1 MDIDRRSFL
10 TGAAAIAAAA
20 GTVGLAACTP
30 ASTGQTGTTGTAST
44 GSSTTKGGTRY
55 TTYPNPDE
63 IGTVHDTSAQETVDV
78 VVIGSG
84 VTGLSCSMLIAE
96 QAPDA
101 KVLLIDKM
109 PTPGGNTN
117 FAEINEPAMG
127 MSWDDALAAGI
138 AKTNTRMDLINPYLW
153 ANVYYDNGR
162 MSAWFFT
169 KHGVEL
175 AGDNFYYKGHTG
187 ALTVKNLV
195 GQIASDEAYG
205 NLELRV
211 GTQAIALLM
220 SDDHTCT
227 GVQVKDVGSGAYTNV
242 NAKAVMLATGGMGT
256 NAELLA
262 YYTGLEVEEKATE
275 IGMGQDGDGHLMVE
289 YTAHGM
295 SKNVDP
301 TSGWVLVKG
310 MDLSSA
316 LSVAASMQ
324 YANVFVNQTGTRF
337 NSEDY
342 SSTRGGQD
350 HDFINQ
356 GKVFSIMGKGL
367 IDYFQTGGSDHG
379 AFYYYQTPTDL
390 AGELAK
396 VGSNPNVF
404 QADSLEALAKLIDV
418 PVDDFVAEMGAYD
431 ADAKAGTGDS
441 KFGKDAK
448 YMVPF
453 GDGPYYA
460 FQCSSVLLQT
470 NNGIRVNTDCQVID
484 PYCMPIAGLYAG
496 GIAVSGFMTCM
507 RELGISQKGG
517 LWGGLKAAR
526 VIIENDL
533 GGTVADDWF
542 GDKEYDGPMPDFAH
556 MEQNKPLPGASDVVI

>member
-30 ASTGQTGTTGTAST
+30 ASTGQTGTTSTASS
-44 GSSTTKGGTRY
+44 GTKGGTLY
-55 TTYPNPDE
+55 TAYPNPDE

-117 FAEINEPAMG
+117 FAEINAPGAG

-138 AKTNTRMDLINPYLW
+138 EMANSQMDLTDAFIY
-153 ANVYYDNGR
+153 ANFYYDNGR
-162 MSAWFFT
+162 ICAWFFD

-175 AGDNFYYKGHTG
+175 ASDNFYYKGHTG
-187 ALTVKNLV
+187 ALAVKNLV
-195 GQIASDEAYG
+195 GQISSDAAYG

-220 SDDHTCT
+220 SDGHTVT
-227 GVQVKDVGSGAYTNV
+227 GVQVKDTTSGAYTNV

-256 NAELLA
+256 NAELLS
-262 YYTGLEVEEKATE
+262 YYTGLDVAEKATE
-275 IGMGQDGDGHLMVE
+275 FGMGQDGDGHLMVE

-301 TSGWVLVKG
+301 SSGWVLVKG
-310 MDLSSA
+310 MDLTSP

-324 YANVFVNQTGTRF
+324 ASNVFVNQTGTRF

-342 SSTRGGQD
+342 SSTEGGTQD
-350 HDFINQ
+350 HNFINQ

-367 IDYFQTGGSDHG
+367 IDSFQANGSDSPG
-379 AFYYYQTPTDL
+379 FYYYQTPADL
-390 AGELAK
+390 TGELGK

-404 QADSLEALAKLIDV
+404 QAETFDALARLIDV
-418 PVDDFVAEMGAYD
+418 PVDAFVAEMAAYD

-448 YMVPF
+448 FMVPF

-460 FQCSSVLLQT
+460 FCCSSLLVQT
-470 NNGIRVNTDCQVID
+470 NNGVRVNADCQVVD
-484 PYCMPIAGLYAG
+484 PYYVPIAGLYAG
-496 GIAVSGFMTCM
+496 GIVISGFTTCM
-507 RELGISQKGG
+507 LAKGISQHGG

-526 VIIENDL
+526 VIVENEL

-556 MEQNKPLPGASDVVI
+556 MEMNKPLPGASDIAV